1 MAYKLLVVDDERDVV
16 EILEN
21 KLKREGFEVITA
33 YDGKAALLR
42 IENDDPDIILLDLV
56 MPEMNGFEVLK
67 EVRTKYK
74 DKWRPVII
82 VSSKNE
88 FESVADC
95 YDLEADLY
103 LTKPCSFFD
112 ISAGIKKM
120 TDILSL
126 KDSSSM

>member
-1 MAYKLLVVDDERDVV
+1 MAYKLLVVDDERDIV
-16 EILEN
+16 EILHD
-21 KLKREGFEVITA
+21 KLVREGFEVVTA
-33 YDGKAALLR
+33 YDGKAALGR
-42 IENDDPDIILLDLV
+42 IEFDNPDIILLDLM
-56 MPEMNGFEVLK
+56 MPEMNGFEVLR

-82 VSSKNE
+82 ISSKNE

-103 LTKPCSFFD
+103 LTKPCSFYD
-112 ISAGIKKM
+112 IIAGIKKM

-126 KDSSSM
+126 RENNK